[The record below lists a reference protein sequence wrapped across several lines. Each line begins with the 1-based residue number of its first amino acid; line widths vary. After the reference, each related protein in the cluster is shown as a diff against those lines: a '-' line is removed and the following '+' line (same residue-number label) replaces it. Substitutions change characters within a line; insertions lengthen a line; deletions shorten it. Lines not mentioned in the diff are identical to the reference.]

1 MQFLKTIGISS
12 LFALFA
18 MSVFAVQ
25 TISAPADAAAP
36 VLAVSDTQRS
46 GLLRPGYAVFDD
58 PHRSISGSI
67 QQTIFV
73 NGPTEVK
80 VVLAMTGDAGRNLL
94 VACEVQQS
102 PQHPTRTETATLMV
116 RCGRTVAFV
125 TGFAPELRVEAGS
138 TLTFTSSPF
147 NDGDTR

>member
-1 MQFLKTIGISS
+1 MKHLFLG
-12 LFALFA
+12 A
-18 MSVFAVQ
+18 SVVAVL
-25 TISAPADAAAP
+25 AFGPAAAWAQADKSSVATTDVP
-36 VLAVSDTQRS
+36 QRS

-73 NGPTEVK
+73 NGPTEVN
-80 VVLAMTGDAGRNLL
+80 VVLAMTGDTGRNLL